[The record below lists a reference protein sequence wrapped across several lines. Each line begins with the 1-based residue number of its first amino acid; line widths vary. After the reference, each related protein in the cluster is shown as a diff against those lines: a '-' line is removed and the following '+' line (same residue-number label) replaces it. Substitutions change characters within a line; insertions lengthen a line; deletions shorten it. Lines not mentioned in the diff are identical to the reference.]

1 MAGAD
6 TPVIQ
11 NALST
16 DPSSVLQPLLKA
28 SELLL
33 SNETEDPY
41 AYDTSILWRKKM
53 TKNVRFN
60 LDEEPSV
67 LESSPKPSL
76 TELSPTSVDEIFKT
90 EEVEPIQFLEI
101 NKEWIETELIPLF
114 KSGSNAPQ
122 RTHPKGTQCKFI
134 HIILYFISR

>member
-1 MAGAD
+1 M
-6 TPVIQ
+6 
-11 NALST
+11 
-16 DPSSVLQPLLKA
+16 
-28 SELLL
+28 

-41 AYDTSILWRKKM
+41 AYDTSILWRKK
-53 TKNVRFN
+53 TAKNVRFN
-60 LDEEPSV
+60 LDEELSL

-114 KSGSNAPQ
+114 KSGQ
-122 RTHPKGTQCKFI
+122 MLPKELIQKV
-134 HIILYFISR
+134 HSASLYIYLIFYF